1 MLSNVRYEG
10 TLLAATVTVAAE
22 RARATRTACGS
33 MSEPAVG
40 SLASAG
46 RSVDGHCQWN
56 GHGHGTSLT
65 RSRRSALSVS
75 SGPRPDRDS
84 AHPRRSRCSRPGQ
97 RTRTGHCGHSDA
109 PPGPKRGVGGCR
121 GAPAARHVATRMHQ
135 QTYGRARGAQLGAAA
150 QPPPPGG
157 RPARDSEVGLRWLA
171 GPGGCFALA
180 LSLCRPLP
188 RPRSR
193 PRRARRRRQPRGQVW
208 RYLIRMMP
216 PTAGQRATE
225 AQALM
230 ICNASLLAL
239 RH

>member
-40 SLASAG
+40 SLPVASAG

-84 AHPRRSRCSRPGQ
+84 AHPRRSRCSRP
-97 RTRTGHCGHSDA
+97 
-109 PPGPKRGVGGCR
+109 
-121 GAPAARHVATRMHQ
+121 

-193 PRRARRRRQPRGQVW
+193 PRLARRRRQPRGQVW

-230 ICNASLLAL
+230 ICNDSLLAL
-239 RH
+239 RHGTLRKVCA

>member
-22 RARATRTACGS
+22 RARATRTAPCGS

-84 AHPRRSRCSRPGQ
+84 AHPRSRCSRLGQ

-109 PPGPKRGVGGCR
+109 PPGPKRGSAGAEVPRQPGTWRLGCTS
-121 GAPAARHVATRMHQ
+121 A
-135 QTYGRARGAQLGAAA
+135 QTHGRARGAQLGAAA
-150 QPPPPGG
+150 QPG
-157 RPARDSEVGLRWLA
+157 RPPAGRLPVTRRWASGGSLA
-171 GPGGCFALA
+171 GGLLCTGAVTVPAVATATVTAAARPASPATAKSSLA
-180 LSLCRPLP
+180 LSHQNDATDGG
-188 RPRSR
+188 S
-193 PRRARRRRQPRGQVW
+193 RARLRR
-208 RYLIRMMP
+208 
-216 PTAGQRATE
+216 
-225 AQALM
+225 
-230 ICNASLLAL
+230 
-239 RH
+239 